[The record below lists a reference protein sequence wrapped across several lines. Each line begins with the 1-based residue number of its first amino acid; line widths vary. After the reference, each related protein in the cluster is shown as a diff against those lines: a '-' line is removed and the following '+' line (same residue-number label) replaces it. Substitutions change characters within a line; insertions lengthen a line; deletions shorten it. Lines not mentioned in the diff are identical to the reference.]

1 MGSVSRGRCWR
12 RGVWGALSPSDGMAL
27 WVWLLAAVL
36 LSLLTVSVARPPLT
50 AAREEEINVEPE
62 EASHKY
68 PIFTPTVCSL
78 HPGEVLKL
86 SCPLPATG
94 TITWTKDG
102 SSLGANNRTLIEQE
116 VLQIRDA
123 TPKDSGL
130 YACTSVGRDTV
141 CFIVN
146 VTDATWSG
154 DDEDD
159 TERSEDSWA
168 DGVQSSAPYWTS
180 SAKMEK
186 KLHAVPAANT
196 VKFRCAAGGY
206 PQPSLRWLKNGRP
219 FRQGGY
225 KVRHQYWTLVLE
237 NVVPADKGNYT
248 CLAENS
254 YGSINHTYVLDVVDR
269 TPHQPIIVATLPANT
284 TVHIGEEAQFQCRV
298 YAVGDL
304 HIQWLK
310 HITRNGSRH
319 GPDGHPY
326 VKVLKR
332 SDVNTE
338 LEFLT
343 ISNVTEEDAGEY
355 ICKASNYIGEATR
368 SSWLTVI
375 PDPSNKCQ
383 ISTAVSSVH
392 PGEELKL
399 SCPLRATGTIAWTK
413 NGGSL
418 RPNNRTTLEHEVLRV
433 QGATPRDSG
442 LYACTSEGKSLFCFT
457 VNITGAPYWT
467 SSAKMEKKLH
477 AVPAANT
484 VKFRCAAG
492 GYPQPSLNW
501 LKNGRPFRQE
511 DRMGGYKVRLQHW
524 TLIME
529 SVVPSDK
536 GNYTCLV
543 NNSFGTINHTY
554 TLDVVERS
562 PHRPILQAGQP
573 ANTTVRVGEDA
584 QFQCKVYSD
593 AQPHIQW
600 LKHITQNGSRY
611 GPDGHP
617 YVKVLKTAGVNT
629 TDKEIEVLFL
639 PNVTFEDAGEYTCLA
654 GNSIGLSYQTAT
666 LTVLPALEKT
676 TVPISPDYVEIA
688 IYCAGVF
695 LIACMVGIVVVCRMR
710 NTAKKP
716 DFGSPPAVHKLT
728 KQIPLRRQVSA
739 DSSSSMNSSTPLV
752 RITTRRS
759 SAHDDVIPEYDLP
772 EDPLWEFARDRLT
785 LGKPL
790 GEGCFGQVVMAE
802 ALGIDKDKPKE
813 AVTVAVK
820 MLKDFGSDPERL
832 GRLTFMKY
840 ERLARRINDA
850 TEKDLSDLVSEMEMM
865 KMIGRHKN
873 IINLLGACTQD
884 GPLYVIVEYASKGNL
899 REYLRARRPP
909 GMEYSYDVARV
920 SDEQLT
926 FKDLVSCT
934 YQVARGMEYL
944 ASQKCIHRDLA
955 ARNVLVTESNV
966 MKIADFGL
974 ARDVHNIDY
983 YKKTT
988 NGRLPVKWMAPEALF
1003 DRVYTHQSDV
1013 WSFGVLMWEIFTLGG
1028 SPYPGIPVEE
1038 LFKLLKEGHRM
1049 DKPGNCTN
1057 ELYMMMKDCW
1067 HALPSQRPTFKQLV
1081 EDLDRILTL
1090 NTNEEYL
1097 DLCAP
1102 TEQYSPSFPDTR
1114 SSCSSGDD
1122 SVFSHDPLP
1131 DEPCL
1136 PKYQHVNGNVKR

>member
-1 MGSVSRGRCWR
+1 
-12 RGVWGALSPSDGMAL
+12 
-27 WVWLLAAVL
+27 
-36 LSLLTVSVARPPLT
+36 
-50 AAREEEINVEPE
+50 
-62 EASHKY
+62 
-68 PIFTPTVCSL
+68 
-78 HPGEVLKL
+78 
-86 SCPLPATG
+86 
-94 TITWTKDG
+94 
-102 SSLGANNRTLIEQE
+102 
-116 VLQIRDA
+116 
-123 TPKDSGL
+123 
-130 YACTSVGRDTV
+130 
-141 CFIVN
+141 
-146 VTDATWSG
+146 
-154 DDEDD
+154 
-159 TERSEDSWA
+159 
-168 DGVQSSAPYWTS
+168 
-180 SAKMEK
+180 MEK

-206 PQPSLRWLKNGRP
+206 PQPKLSWLKNGRP

-298 YAVGDL
+298 YAVGEL

-326 VKVLKR
+326 VKVLKS
-332 SDVNTE
+332 SDVNTDM
-338 LEFLT
+338 EFLT

-399 SCPLRATGTIAWTK
+399 SCPLRSTGTIAWTK

-418 RPNNRTTLEHEVLRV
+418 RANNRTTLEHEVLRV

-492 GYPQPSLNW
+492 GYPQPKLSW

-617 YVKVLKTAGVNT
+617 YVKVLKV
-629 TDKEIEVLFL
+629 
-639 PNVTFEDAGEYTCLA
+639 
-654 GNSIGLSYQTAT
+654 
-666 LTVLPALEKT
+666 
-676 TVPISPDYVEIA
+676 
-688 IYCAGVF
+688 
-695 LIACMVGIVVVCRMR
+695 
-710 NTAKKP
+710 
-716 DFGSPPAVHKLT
+716 
-728 KQIPLRRQVSA
+728 
-739 DSSSSMNSSTPLV
+739 
-752 RITTRRS
+752 
-759 SAHDDVIPEYDLP
+759 
-772 EDPLWEFARDRLT
+772 DPF
-785 LGKPL
+785 
-790 GEGCFGQVVMAE
+790 
-802 ALGIDKDKPKE
+802 
-813 AVTVAVK
+813 
-820 MLKDFGSDPERL
+820 
-832 GRLTFMKY
+832 
-840 ERLARRINDA
+840 
-850 TEKDLSDLVSEMEMM
+850 
-865 KMIGRHKN
+865 
-873 IINLLGACTQD
+873 
-884 GPLYVIVEYASKGNL
+884 
-899 REYLRARRPP
+899 
-909 GMEYSYDVARV
+909 
-920 SDEQLT
+920 
-926 FKDLVSCT
+926 
-934 YQVARGMEYL
+934 
-944 ASQKCIHRDLA
+944 
-955 ARNVLVTESNV
+955 
-966 MKIADFGL
+966 
-974 ARDVHNIDY
+974 
-983 YKKTT
+983 
-988 NGRLPVKWMAPEALF
+988 
-1003 DRVYTHQSDV
+1003 
-1013 WSFGVLMWEIFTLGG
+1013 
-1028 SPYPGIPVEE
+1028 
-1038 LFKLLKEGHRM
+1038 
-1049 DKPGNCTN
+1049 
-1057 ELYMMMKDCW
+1057 
-1067 HALPSQRPTFKQLV
+1067 
-1081 EDLDRILTL
+1081 
-1090 NTNEEYL
+1090 
-1097 DLCAP
+1097 
-1102 TEQYSPSFPDTR
+1102 
-1114 SSCSSGDD
+1114 
-1122 SVFSHDPLP
+1122 
-1131 DEPCL
+1131 
-1136 PKYQHVNGNVKR
+1136 